1 MADISSIDKNLK
13 VTTVLGRD
21 DAVLYNVL
29 EDPMT
34 LYGVF
39 HDGER
44 FRRLPEDLA
53 AQVNDGVHYLARHTA
68 GGRVCFTTD
77 SDYVAISCKR
87 ADISHF
93 PHMPETGTGGFD
105 LYIRENGRARY
116 VHTFI
121 PPMDSDNYESVI
133 DLPGKEMREM
143 IIHFPLYSGV
153 VSLEVGLRNGS
164 EVKKWSGYTY
174 DVPVVYYGSSI
185 TQGGCAS
192 TPGGDY
198 ISRISHKLD
207 CDYINLGFSGS
218 AKAEPVIMDYLS
230 KLNMSIFVYDYDHNA
245 PNIEHLEKTHYIGY
259 KTVRDANPDLP
270 IIMLPKPTYQPSGD
284 TRRRRDIIEETYK
297 RALDEGDKNVYFI
310 DSAEVFDTVLTDGC
324 TVDGCHP
331 NDFGFVIMADAIGKV
346 IEKILN
352 K

>member
-1 MADISSIDKNLK
+1 MPDISTIDKNLK
-13 VTTVLGRD
+13 VTSVLGRD
-21 DAVLYNVL
+21 DVVLYDIPG
-29 EDPMT
+29 EPFS

-53 AQVNDGVHYLARHTA
+53 VQVNDGVHYLSRHTA
-68 GGRVCFTTD
+68 GGRVCFATD

-87 ADISHF
+87 ADRSRF

-116 VHTFI
+116 HHTFL
-121 PPMDSDNYESVI
+121 PPIDSDDYESLI
-133 DLPGKEMREM
+133 NLPGTGMREI

-153 VSLEVGLRNGS
+153 LSLSVGVKQGAEL
-164 EVKKWSGYTY
+164 KKWSGYTH

-207 CDYINLGFSGS
+207 FDYINFGFSGS
-218 AKAEPVIMDYLS
+218 AKAEPVMMDYLS
-230 KLNMSIFVYDYDHNA
+230 KLKMSVFVYDYDHNA
-245 PNIEHLEKTHYIGY
+245 PSIEHLEKTHYVGY

-270 IIMLPKPTYQPSGD
+270 IIMLPMPTYQLGD

-297 RALDEGDKNVYFI
+297 RAVLDGDKNVYFI
-310 DSAEVFDTVLTDGC
+310 DSAEVFDTFLADGC

-331 NDFGFVIMADAIGKV
+331 NDFGFVIMADTIGKV